1 MENLELQPRTK
12 LDKGQRFGVG
22 LLIFI
27 SVLLVAVSIF
37 QFKSN
42 IFSYG
47 KRVKTDP
54 LTNLSSAERDSA
66 ELEALKKADTDGDG
80 LSDYNELYA
89 YHSSPYMRD
98 TDSDGIHDGEEVRK
112 GTSPTCQEGKDC
124 MFNPIAAVANASS
137 TAAQASSGATQ
148 PAPAASVAGTDQKLD
163 INTLT
168 PQELREALI
177 ESGMPEDQ
185 LAGVSDEDLM
195 KLVKQAQ
202 ADNNAAPTTNP

>member
-1 MENLELQPRTK
+1 MENSEIQTRTK

-22 LLIFI
+22 LLLCI
-27 SVLLVAVSIF
+27 SVLLIAVSIF
-37 QFKSN
+37 QFKSS

-54 LTNLSSAERDSA
+54 LTNLSPTERDSA
-66 ELEALKKADTDGDG
+66 ELEALKKSDTDADG
-80 LSDYNELYA
+80 LSDYNELYV

-98 TDSDGIHDGEEVRK
+98 TDSDGIADGEEVRK

-124 MFNPIAAVANASS
+124 LFNPIAAVANTSS
-137 TAAQASSGATQ
+137 TVPQAATPEAET
-148 PAPAASVAGTDQKLD
+148 PAPAADQKIDL
-163 INTLT
+163 NALT

-202 ADNNAAPTTNP
+202 TDNNAAPTTNP

>member
-1 MENLELQPRTK
+1 MENSEIQTRTK

-22 LLIFI
+22 LLLCI
-27 SVLLVAVSIF
+27 SVLLIAVSIF
-37 QFKSN
+37 QFKSS

-47 KRVKTDP
+47 KRIKTDP
-54 LTNLSSAERDSA
+54 LTNLSATERDSA
-66 ELEALKKADTDGDG
+66 ELEALKKADTDADG
-80 LSDYNELYA
+80 LSDYNELYV

-98 TDSDGIHDGEEVRK
+98 TDSDGIADGEEVRK

-124 MFNPIAAVANASS
+124 LFNPIAAVANTSS
-137 TAAQASSGATQ
+137 TVPQAATSESETPT
-148 PAPAASVAGTDQKLD
+148 PAGDQKIDL
-163 INTLT
+163 NALT

-202 ADNNAAPTTNP
+202 TDNNAAPTTNP

>member
-22 LLIFI
+22 LLLCI

-47 KRVKTDP
+47 NRVKTDP
-54 LTNLSSAERDSA
+54 LANLSSAERDDA
-66 ELEALKKADTDGDG
+66 EIAALKKADTDGDG
-80 LSDYNELYA
+80 LSDYDELYV

-98 TDSDGIHDGEEVRK
+98 TDSDGIPDGEEVRK

-124 MFNPIAAVANASS
+124 LFNPIAAAANASS
-137 TAAQASSGATQ
+137 TAAQAAPSTTQ
-148 PAPAASVAGTDQKLD
+148 PVAPDQKADLS
-163 INTLT
+163 TLS
-168 PQELREALI
+168 PQELRDALI
-177 ESGMPEDQ
+177 ESGVPAAQ

-202 ADNNAAPTTNP
+202 ADNNAAPATNP

>member
-22 LLIFI
+22 LLLCI

-47 KRVKTDP
+47 NRIKTDP
-54 LTNLSSAERDSA
+54 LANLSSAERDDA
-66 ELEALKKADTDGDG
+66 EMAALKKADTDGDG
-80 LSDYNELYA
+80 LSDYDELYV

-98 TDSDGIHDGEEVRK
+98 TDSDGIPDGEEVRK

-124 MFNPIAAVANASS
+124 LFNPIAAVANASS
-137 TAAQASSGATQ
+137 TEAQAAPSADQ
-148 PAPAASVAGTDQKLD
+148 PGGVVAPDQKVDLSA
-163 INTLT
+163 LT
-168 PQELREALI
+168 PQELRDALV
-177 ESGMPEDQ
+177 ESGVPAAQ

>member
-1 MENLELQPRTK
+1 MENSELQTRTK

-22 LLIFI
+22 LLLCI
-27 SVLLVAVSIF
+27 SVLLIAVSIF
-37 QFKSN
+37 QFKSS

-54 LTNLSSAERDSA
+54 LANLSSAERDSA
-66 ELEALKKADTDGDG
+66 EIEALKKADTDADG
-80 LSDYNELYA
+80 LSDYNELYV

-98 TDSDGIHDGEEVRK
+98 TDSDAIADGEEVRR

-124 MFNPIAAVANASS
+124 LFNPIAAVANASS
-137 TAAQASSGATQ
+137 TAPKTPETDGALPT
-148 PAPAASVAGTDQKLD
+148 PEQKIDL
-163 INTLT
+163 NALT

-177 ESGMPEDQ
+177 ESGMPEEQ

>member
-22 LLIFI
+22 LLLVI

-47 KRVKTDP
+47 NRVKTDP
-54 LTNLSSAERDSA
+54 LANLSSAERDDA
-66 ELEALKKADTDGDG
+66 EIAALKKADTDGDG
-80 LSDYNELYA
+80 LSDYDELYV

-98 TDSDGIHDGEEVRK
+98 TDSDGIPDGEEVRR

-124 MFNPIAAVANASS
+124 LFNPIAAVANASS
-137 TAAQASSGATQ
+137 TAAQTASSSAQ
-148 PAPAASVAGTDQKLD
+148 PAAAVAPDQKVDLSTLSPQDLRDALVQSGVPAA
-163 INTLT
+163 
-168 PQELREALI
+168 
-177 ESGMPEDQ
+177 Q

>member
-1 MENLELQPRTK
+1 MENSELQPRTK

-22 LLIFI
+22 LLLFI

-47 KRVKTDP
+47 KRIKTDP

-66 ELEALKKADTDGDG
+66 EMEALKKADTDGDG

-98 TDSDGIHDGEEVRK
+98 TDSDAIPDGEEVRK

-124 MFNPIAAVANASS
+124 LFNPIAAIAIASS
-137 TAAQASSGATQ
+137 TAAQASSGSVQPT
-148 PAPAASVAGTDQKLD
+148 PAPDQKIDLSA
-163 INTLT
+163 LT
-168 PQELREALI
+168 PQELRDALV
-177 ESGMPEDQ
+177 ESGVPAAQ

>member
-22 LLIFI
+22 LLLCI

-47 KRVKTDP
+47 NRIKTDP
-54 LTNLSSAERDSA
+54 LANLSSAERDDA
-66 ELEALKKADTDGDG
+66 EMAALKKADTDGDG
-80 LSDYNELYA
+80 LSDYNELYV

-98 TDSDGIHDGEEVRK
+98 TDSDGIPDGEEVRK

-124 MFNPIAAVANASS
+124 LFNPIAAVANASS
-137 TAAQASSGATQ
+137 TEAQA
-148 PAPAASVAGTDQKLD
+148 APSADQTGGVVAPDQKVDLSA
-163 INTLT
+163 LT
-168 PQELREALI
+168 PQELRDALV
-177 ESGMPEDQ
+177 ESGVPAAQ

>member
-22 LLIFI
+22 LLLCI

-66 ELEALKKADTDGDG
+66 EIEALKKADTDGDG
-80 LSDYNELYA
+80 LSDYDELYV

-98 TDSDGIHDGEEVRK
+98 TDSDGIPDGEEVRR

-124 MFNPIAAVANASS
+124 LFNPIAATANASS
-137 TAAQASSGATQ
+137 TAAAQ
-148 PAPAASVAGTDQKLD
+148 APAVDPAAAAAPDQKIDLSA
-163 INTLT
+163 LS
-168 PQELREALI
+168 PQELRDALV
-177 ESGMPEDQ
+177 ESGVPAAQ

>member
-1 MENLELQPRTK
+1 MENLDLQPRTK

-22 LLIFI
+22 LLLFI

-124 MFNPIAAVANASS
+124 MFNPIAAVANTSS
-137 TAAQASSGATQ
+137 TVPQAATSESETPT
-148 PAPAASVAGTDQKLD
+148 PAGDQKIDL
-163 INTLT
+163 NALT

-202 ADNNAAPTTNP
+202 TDNNAAPTTNP

>member
-1 MENLELQPRTK
+1 MENLDLHPQTK
-12 LDKGQRFGVG
+12 LDNGQRIGVG
-22 LLIFI
+22 LLLFI
-27 SVLLVAVSIF
+27 SILLVAVSVF

-47 KRVKTDP
+47 KRAKTDP
-54 LTNLSSAERDSA
+54 LTNLTSAERDSA

-80 LSDYNELYA
+80 LSDYNELYV

-98 TDSDGIHDGEEVRK
+98 TDSDTILDGEEVRN

-124 MFNPIAAVANASS
+124 LFNPIAAIAIASS
-137 TAAQASSGATQ
+137 TAVQTVSESVQPT
-148 PAPAASVAGTDQKLD
+148 PAPDQKLD
-163 INTLT
+163 LSTLT

-177 ESGMPEDQ
+177 ESGVPEAQ

-202 ADNNAAPTTNP
+202 SDNNAAPTTNP